1 MQRPR
6 SKNTRHANA
15 DEKRYH
21 SWIKES
27 GHCAACR
34 EDRPVSVHHCMG
46 STYRHNKRLIGHI
59 FCIGLCGECDEIVT
73 QGSRRE
79 FTNKFGITQGEMWNY
94 CSGLYLL
101 DGGELYTLDDFNA
114 IRECGQ

>member
-1 MQRPR
+1 MKRPR
-6 SKNTRHANA
+6 SNNTRHANA

-21 SWIKES
+21 GWIKES
-27 GHCAACR
+27 EHCAACR
-34 EDRPVSVHHCMG
+34 QDRPVNVHHCMG

-79 FTNKFGITQGEMWNY
+79 FTDKFGLQGDLWQY
-94 CSGLYLL
+94 SIG
-101 DGGELYTLDDFNA
+101 LYTLDSDTWYELEDFNA